1 MNDENTNN
9 ISTNLQGNTIQKLS
23 VLKPF
28 NALLKNLRPHEDCFN
43 RKLHYDQYVSLLLL
57 YFFNPTITGLR
68 SLQQASSLKNVQKK
82 LGVEQTSLGSL
93 SESSNIFDPEL
104 LKPILAKLADK
115 ANSLPVDKRL
125 DKLEKSLV
133 AVDGSLLKA
142 LPKMLWALWV
152 DKDHRAVKMHLELDI
167 IKATPLR
174 VELTDANANEAA
186 NLNANLTAGKL
197 YILDA
202 GYRTYSLYGN
212 IIEAGSSFVA
222 RLQYNASYNVI
233 KENTL
238 SDDDLQAGI
247 ESDQI
252 VWLGCQKGHNDLSK
266 PLRII
271 KINCPEK
278 KTRNKRKL
286 KSLSYNKDTSNAQ
299 STQDTLVIVTDSMD
313 LSEEL
318 IALIYIYRW
327 QIEIFFRWFK
337 CVLSAEHLLCHSQN
351 GITIQIYCALIAT
364 LLIRLWTCKKPTK
377 RTFEMICLYF
387 QGLATLEELLK
398 HIENLKKT

>member
-1 MNDENTNN
+1 MN
-9 ISTNLQGNTIQKLS
+9 KL
-23 VLKPF
+23 
-28 NALLKNLRPHEDCFN
+28 
-43 RKLHYDQYVSLLLL
+43 
-57 YFFNPTITGLR
+57 
-68 SLQQASSLKNVQKK
+68 
-82 LGVEQTSLGSL
+82 SLGSL

-104 LKPILAKLADK
+104 LKPIMAKLADK

-167 IKATPLR
+167 IKATPVR
-174 VELTDANANEAA
+174 AELTDANANEAA

-197 YILDA
+197 YVLDA
-202 GYRTYSLYGN
+202 GYRTYSLYEN
-212 IIEAGSSFVA
+212 IVEAGSSVVA
-222 RLQYNASYNVI
+222 RLQYNAGYEVI
-233 KENTL
+233 KENIL
-238 SDDDLQAGI
+238 SEDDLQAGI

-252 VWLGCQKGHNDLSK
+252 VWLGCQKKDRNDLSK

-278 KTRNKRKL
+278 KTRNKHKL
-286 KSLSYNKDTSNAQ
+286 KSLSYNNDTSNAQ
-299 STQDTLVIVTDSMD
+299 STQNTLLIVTDLMD
-313 LSEEL
+313 LSAEL

-351 GITIQIYCALIAT
+351 GITIQ
-364 LLIRLWTCKKPTK
+364 
-377 RTFEMICLYF
+377 
-387 QGLATLEELLK
+387 
-398 HIENLKKT
+398 